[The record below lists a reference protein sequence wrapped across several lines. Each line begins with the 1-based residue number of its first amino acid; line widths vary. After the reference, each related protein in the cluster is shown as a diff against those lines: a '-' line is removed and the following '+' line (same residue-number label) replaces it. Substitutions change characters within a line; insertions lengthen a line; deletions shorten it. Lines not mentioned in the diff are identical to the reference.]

1 MQILYTRCQLSVERT
16 TGRLGLKKQEQK
28 KQLRVANRV
37 VSEKPDNWFSGDGTS

>member
-16 TGRLGLKKQEQK
+16 TGRLGLKKKQK
-28 KQLRVANRV
+28 KLRVANRV